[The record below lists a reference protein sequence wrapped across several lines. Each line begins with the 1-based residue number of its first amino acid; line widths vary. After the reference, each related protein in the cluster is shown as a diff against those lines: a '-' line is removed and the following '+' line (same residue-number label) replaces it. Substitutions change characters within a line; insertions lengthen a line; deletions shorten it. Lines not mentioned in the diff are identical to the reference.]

1 MAVAYIIFA
10 LDLMNTFFYNAVFV
24 RTVLGL
30 KGSYTFIGIA
40 GSCSALLCFLWK
52 PIAGSL
58 SDKRGTSKLL
68 TWCLF
73 AGLIAPILTYASQ
86 SLKYLF
92 LCRLLLA
99 FSSPSQVLLRT
110 IITNNANEKQSE
122 ALAKLGMVAAVF
134 ISSAALIIGFLLDR
148 ANGLD
153 YIYGIMVVNAVS
165 NLILTQFLP
174 SSEVLQN
181 QAESTAID
189 QITTP
194 LKNLKTLSTSETYC
208 DIFLSKALVALS
220 FGIVDSNAVLV
231 FMAKG
236 ITGEYIGYLVTML
249 FFNMFLVNILQGR
262 MNKMF
267 YKNDDGYQRALH
279 ASIIIVITLLAQGFS
294 TQLWIFV
301 MGINIMAFFRTV
313 LDNSTMEN
321 LLKKVNV
328 EEKATVMSS
337 FDSIQS
343 LTELTAPLVAGLVLE
358 YLGIPILYL
367 ISAILFAMQC
377 SLVYKRKNITNNV
390 TSQIKKEN

>member
-1 MAVAYIIFA
+1 M
-10 LDLMNTFFYNAVFV
+10 
-24 RTVLGL
+24 
-30 KGSYTFIGIA
+30 
-40 GSCSALLCFLWK
+40 
-52 PIAGSL
+52 
-58 SDKRGTSKLL
+58 
-68 TWCLF
+68 
-73 AGLIAPILTYASQ
+73 
-86 SLKYLF
+86 
-92 LCRLLLA
+92 
-99 FSSPSQVLLRT
+99 
-110 IITNNANEKQSE
+110 
-122 ALAKLGMVAAVF
+122 
-134 ISSAALIIGFLLDR
+134 
-148 ANGLD
+148 
-153 YIYGIMVVNAVS
+153 
-165 NLILTQFLP
+165 
-174 SSEVLQN
+174 LQN